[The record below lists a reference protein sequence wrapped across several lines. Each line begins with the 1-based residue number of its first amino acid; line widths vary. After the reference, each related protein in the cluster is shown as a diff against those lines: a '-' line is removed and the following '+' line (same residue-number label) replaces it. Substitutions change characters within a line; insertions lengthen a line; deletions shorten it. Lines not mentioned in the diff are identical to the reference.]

1 MNMKKQGNA
10 SENQNMDRNPLV
22 SVIMG
27 TYEPD
32 LYELSAAVR
41 SIRMQTLTAWEL
53 LICDDGSSEDT
64 YRSIRKLAA
73 SDARIRV
80 ARNRK
85 NMGLAH
91 ALNRCIPHARGDFIA
106 RMDADDISRPERLEI
121 QVKFLRENPEYMWV
135 ASSAELFEKNRIW
148 GSALR
153 PERPDAR
160 AFLHSSP
167 YIHPSVMFRREVF
180 FPSVGPDSA
189 SSASL
194 SGLPGSPQRAGKRT
208 RESSL
213 LRHYHVSPLTARC
226 EDYELFMRLHS
237 EGLRGY
243 NLERPLLLYRENE
256 RTMHR
261 PFKSCLSEMLI
272 RIRGF
277 RQLGILSL
285 KTFPYVVK
293 PVLVGIASLFP
304 DIAQRIRTGRRNG
317 WDRRN
322 PDRGQG
328 SSNTETA
335 DRERILQD
343 VFAPE
348 DAAYRERTLRNVFA
362 PEDAANR
369 ERVLRDVFAP
379 GDAANRERI
388 LRDVFAPLIVS
399 FTVWVLREAEA
410 KGIKRL
416 YFLSRDGYLPY
427 RTAVKLVKS
436 YNVDIECRY
445 LYCSRYS
452 LRVPMYSENVA
463 EALDHVTRGGIDVTF
478 RKILRRS
485 GFRAEDME
493 KMQDEF
499 PGIDPDQVIPYSELS
514 KVRRRLAENDAY
526 IDLLVARSRAAWDPL
541 RAYFAQEGLL
551 EEVGICEEEKGSAK
565 RTRAEDTC
573 RECGNSDQTDLKK
586 DIPLRTGIV
595 DSGWTGTTQ
604 KSIDEIRRRC
614 GIETPVE
621 GFYFGLFEIPKGMDP
636 GTYHSFY
643 FGPKTKLLNKVF
655 FSNSLFEAMVRA
667 NHGTVS
673 GYRTVK
679 TAEKGD
685 EEAHSI
691 SEPIPAPFRK
701 NDIAEKIDLY
711 IDQYL
716 DQLAEREKC
725 ICPEPVTR
733 SVPEKGIEDR
743 NPGPGQ
749 IPAGY
754 DSILTPE
761 ITRQL
766 RKFMWNPDPEE
777 AEYFGSLPFSD
788 DLLDETE
795 REVGPVFPAEYLK
808 ENRFANRLFT
818 SLGIRKK
825 AIHESAWF
833 EATCVRS
840 AGRANCSERI
850 SCTDRELSSAPDGSV
865 KQAGILARCASARN
879 RMSFSFY
886 KTVSYLR
893 KGLFS
898 RSGESR

>member
-1 MNMKKQGNA
+1 MKKQGDA

-22 SVIMG
+22 SVVMG

-180 FPSVGPDSA
+180 FPSAGPDSA

-322 PDRGQG
+322 PDRGQE
-328 SSNTETA
+328 SSNTDTA
-335 DRERILQD
+335 YRERILRDVFAPADAAYRERILQD
-343 VFAPE
+343 VFAPADFAYRE
-348 DAAYRERTLRNVFA
+348 RILQDVFAPADAAYRER
-362 PEDAANR
+362 
-369 ERVLRDVFAP
+369 
-379 GDAANRERI
+379 I
-388 LRDVFAPLIVS
+388 LQDVFAPLIVS

-410 KGIKRL
+410 RGIKRL

-427 RTAVKLVKS
+427 RTAGKLAES
-436 YNVDIECRY
+436 YKVDIECRY

-452 LRVPMYSENVA
+452 LRVPMYSENVG

-478 RKILRRS
+478 RKILMRS
-485 GFRAEDME
+485 GFRAEDMV
-493 KMQDEF
+493 KMQAEF
-499 PGIDPDQVIPYSELS
+499 PDIDPDQVIPYSELS
-514 KVRRRLAENDAY
+514 RVRRRLAENRTY
-526 IDLLVARSRAAWDPL
+526 TDLLIARSRASWDPL

-551 EEVGICEEEKGSAK
+551 EEAGIREEEKGRAN
-565 RTRAEDTC
+565 RTRAEDSC
-573 RECGNSDQTDLKK
+573 RECGNSDHIHSKR

-614 GIETPVE
+614 GVETPVE
-621 GFYFGLFEIPKGMDP
+621 GFYFGLFEIPKGTDP

-643 FGPKTKLLNKVF
+643 FGPKTKLFNKVL
-655 FSNSLFEAMVRA
+655 FSNSLFEAIVRA
-667 NHGTVS
+667 NHGTAS

-685 EEAHSI
+685 EETHSI
-691 SEPIPAPFRK
+691 SEPVLEPFRK
-701 NDIAEKIDLY
+701 NDIAKKLALY

-716 DQLAEREKC
+716 DQLAEREKL

-733 SVPEKGIEDR
+733 SVPEKGIEAGD
-743 NPGPGQ
+743 PWPGQ

-761 ITRQL
+761 VTRKL
-766 RKFMWNPDPEE
+766 KKFMWDPDPEE

-795 REVGPVFPAEYLK
+795 SEVGPVFPAEYLK
-808 ENRFANRLFT
+808 ENRFANRLLT

-840 AGRANCSERI
+840 AGRAKYFERI
-850 SCTDRELSSAPDGSV
+850 SGTDRELSSSPDGGV
-865 KQAGILARCASARN
+865 KRAGILARCMSIRN

-898 RSGESR
+898 R